1 MTTSPEPAHRFSHQ
15 AMGTF
20 FEIAVAGKDE
30 TYAGQAAQ
38 AVFREIDRIESL
50 FSRFNPASEISRI
63 SRLKSGESL
72 IIGIETFECLTIADR
87 ARQETQ
93 GAFDVN
99 IRALAKYQSPDT
111 PGAPGNLVTCS
122 EFSENPR
129 MPTNLLSLNK
139 GSELASSPLK
149 LVRTGSGFE
158 ALLTTQ
164 KDAPQ
169 GSLDLDLGGIGKGF
183 ALDKSLALLADW
195 SIENALIHAGTSTAV
210 AIGSA
215 PKAMGTKNSEIH
227 CTISEKIEVSPN
239 SSPNSWGWPVG
250 VGGGWPCPD
259 TPRSVLLSGRA
270 LSGSGTEVKGSHI
283 LDPRTGNPA
292 KGHIAAWASHP
303 SAAIADALSTAFMV
317 MDTQEVEAYC
327 SRHSDAW
334 ALVVK
339 DYGNCRVFGRV
350 R

>member
-1 MTTSPEPAHRFSHQ
+1 MITPPEPAHRFSHQ

-20 FEIAVAGKDE
+20 FEIAVADEDE

-63 SRLKSGESL
+63 SRLKPGESL
-72 IIGIETFECLTIADR
+72 IIGIETFECLTA
-87 ARQETQ
+87 AEQVRQETH
-93 GAFDVN
+93 GAFDINV
-99 IRALAKYQSPDT
+99 RALTKYLAPDN
-111 PGAPGNLVTCS
+111 PHPPRNLVKGS
-122 EFSENPR
+122 ESSENPR
-129 MPTNLLSLNK
+129 LPTNLLSLNK

-149 LVRTGSGFE
+149 LVRTGSRFE
-158 ALLTTQ
+158 ALLTAQ
-164 KDAPQ
+164 KDAAQ
-169 GSLDLDLGGIGKGF
+169 GTLDLDLGGIGKGF
-183 ALDKSLALLADW
+183 ALDKALALLADW

-215 PKAMGTKNSEIH
+215 PKAMGTKNSETH
-227 CTISEKIEVSPN
+227 CTISEQIEVSPN
-239 SSPNSWGWPVG
+239 SSLNSWGWPVG

-259 TPRSVLLSGRA
+259 APRSVLLSGRA
-270 LSGSGTEVKGSHI
+270 LSGSGTEVKGHHI

-292 KGHIAAWASHP
+292 KGHIAAWASHS

-327 SRHSDAW
+327 SRHSDLW

-339 DYGNCRVFGRV
+339 DYGNCRVYGKV